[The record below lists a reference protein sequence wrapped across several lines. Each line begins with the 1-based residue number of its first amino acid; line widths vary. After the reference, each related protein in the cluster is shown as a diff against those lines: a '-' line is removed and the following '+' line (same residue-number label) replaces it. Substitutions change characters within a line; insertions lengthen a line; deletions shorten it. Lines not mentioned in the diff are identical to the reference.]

1 MLPAIFP
8 DIYAI
13 LNKSEYLLCT
23 KLRIVTS
30 HFKIISRTRNYNN
43 SFIINKNKFIQGR
56 LRTPLLHTVRE
67 TSDTTV
73 RTSEV
78 SPTDFFYIIDDFSF
92 TILDFMLNII

>member
-43 SFIINKNKFIQGR
+43 SFIINKNKCIQGR
-56 LRTPLLHTVRE
+56 LRTPLLHTDRE

-73 RTSEV
+73 RSLPNRV
-78 SPTDFFYIIDDFSF
+78 FFYIIDDFSF
-92 TILDFMLNII
+92 TILDFMLNVI

>member
-43 SFIINKNKFIQGR
+43 NKNKFIQVR
-56 LRTPLLHTVRE
+56 LRTPLLHTDIGRL
-67 TSDTTV
+67 
-73 RTSEV
+73 RTLLSEV
-78 SPTDFFYIIDDFSF
+78 STTEFFFIY
-92 TILDFMLNII
+92 N

>member
-8 DIYAI
+8 YIYAI

-23 KLRIVTS
+23 KLGIVTS

-43 SFIINKNKFIQGR
+43 SFIINKNKFIHGR
-56 LRTPLLHTVRE
+56 LRTPLLHTDRE

-73 RTSEV
+73 RSLPNRV
-78 SPTDFFYIIDDFSF
+78 YFLY
-92 TILDFMLNII
+92 N

>member
-43 SFIINKNKFIQGR
+43 SFIINKNKFIQVR
-56 LRTPLLHTVRE
+56 LRTPLLIHTDIGRLP
-67 TSDTTV
+67 TLL
-73 RTSEV
+73 SEV
-78 SPTDFFYIIDDFSF
+78 ATTEFFLY
-92 TILDFMLNII
+92 N

>member
-23 KLRIVTS
+23 KLYEYVTS

-43 SFIINKNKFIQGR
+43 SFIINKIKFILGR
-56 LRTPLLHTVRE
+56 LRTPLLHTDRE
-67 TSDTTV
+67 TLDTTV
-73 RTSEV
+73 RSLPNRV
-78 SPTDFFYIIDDFSF
+78 VFYIIDDFSF
-92 TILDFMLNII
+92 AILDFMLNII

>member
-43 SFIINKNKFIQGR
+43 SFIINKNKFIQVR
-56 LRTPLLHTVRE
+56 LRTPLLHTDIGRL
-67 TSDTTV
+67 
-73 RTSEV
+73 RTLLSEV
-78 SPTDFFYIIDDFSF
+78 STTEFFLYIIDDFSF

>member
-23 KLRIVTS
+23 KLRMVTS

-43 SFIINKNKFIQGR
+43 SFIINKNKFIHAGESSDTTASYR
-56 LRTPLLHTVRE
+56 YRE

-73 RTSEV
+73 RSLHNRV
-78 SPTDFFYIIDDFSF
+78 FFLY
-92 TILDFMLNII
+92 N